1 MIKMSFYDNL
11 TQHLLKDPSK
21 ISCTYHIN
29 SFDWPEHHAHTD
41 YWEFTILTHGTIIN
55 HLNDHT
61 ETYHK
66 DTLFFSTTQDHHYIK
81 KAPNCKTIRYINILV
96 KDTYLAGLLD
106 HIAPSFSSVLLNA
119 PHHYALPAS
128 LVESIEKIIH
138 KLNLLTSSQY
148 HIYNNL
154 LCSAL
159 LLILQFIFS
168 KNIDIFENTPLW
180 MNKLSSITLK
190 PEFLNYTVAD
200 LCREL
205 NYSNA
210 QLTRVFRLQL
220 NMTPHEYIIE
230 WKFRY
235 ARSLLKTTDMN
246 ILDIA
251 MKIGYSNLSQFN
263 TLFKK
268 KFSVTPGQYRKQN
281 KNPRH

>member
-1 MIKMSFYDNL
+1 
-11 TQHLLKDPSK
+11 
-21 ISCTYHIN
+21 
-29 SFDWPEHHAHTD
+29 
-41 YWEFTILTHGTIIN
+41 
-55 HLNDHT
+55 
-61 ETYHK
+61 
-66 DTLFFSTTQDHHYIK
+66 
-81 KAPNCKTIRYINILV
+81 
-96 KDTYLAGLLD
+96 
-106 HIAPSFSSVLLNA
+106 
-119 PHHYALPAS
+119 
-128 LVESIEKIIH
+128 
-138 KLNLLTSSQY
+138 
-148 HIYNNL
+148 
-154 LCSAL
+154 
-159 LLILQFIFS
+159 
-168 KNIDIFENTPLW
+168 